1 MPSVKFVEWRK
12 STVKKLR
19 KLLSM
24 PNVAYCLLVLFVVF
38 INKALFDIMKNVQ
51 CTDEYALT

>member
-38 INKALFDIMKNVQ
+38 VNQALFERLRTIVD
-51 CTDEYALT
+51 